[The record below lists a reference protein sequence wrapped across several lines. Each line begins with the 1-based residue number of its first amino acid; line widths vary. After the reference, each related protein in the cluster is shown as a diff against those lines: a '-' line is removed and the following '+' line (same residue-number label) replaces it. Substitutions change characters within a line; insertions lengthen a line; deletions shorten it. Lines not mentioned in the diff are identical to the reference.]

1 MSKKKAVLMI
11 NPEIVFREEDDGA
24 FLFDPD
30 TGRLCYLNEL
40 GTVMWKHFG
49 RRLPKQEI
57 IEMVAAEYPE
67 VSVTQI
73 SSDCRQF
80 IDDLKA
86 FGFIKT
92 AEKR

>member
-1 MSKKKAVLMI
+1 MSKKKEQLET

-40 GTVMWKHFG
+40 GAVMWKHIG
-49 RRLPKQEI
+49 RQLSKKAI
-57 IEMVAAEYPE
+57 IEMVAAEYPD
-67 VSVTQI
+67 VPGTRI

-80 IDDLKA
+80 IQDLQA

-92 AEKR
+92 ADGS